1 MSKKAQNEIFEINN
15 IIPGQGQNINSNEI
29 PYLKKNKKHFY
40 NQKTNIKNKFFNNL
54 QMPNNIIYQKP
65 SVKTSDSQRN
75 ANYINDN
82 NSDYKDNKY
91 FDENSNIR
99 NVIKENKIKEMSN
112 NIKENEIKIEKVN
125 KTMIEL
131 LNNKMDDLNNTKAW
145 MSQMNEIEKIQ
156 QENLTLKADS
166 IIYREDIIHLSEVNK
181 KLSEEL
187 EIAKRKIFN
196 LITKG
201 EEAMQILTNKNYE
214 ITQLT
219 ETISNLKLSN
229 SPEVLDNIKDNRTKD
244 QLIYEIKFK
253 LNNLNNDKI
262 KNETEK
268 KILEEQY
275 NNYLN
280 EKNLLV
286 KEDEIYKNKIN
297 NNIINLENKIKKM
310 EQQLEELSIKNNE
323 LKINNQKCNKNIEML
338 NNEKNNFEDKY
349 QKKKEQYN
357 ELENEFKKLENKYS
371 QLLYDTQKE
380 KFLKEKK
387 KNEIKKENKQK
398 RTKSSKQLI
407 VNDLY
412 NQIQMLKEKM
422 KNDREIGE
430 N

>member
-29 PYLKKNKKHFY
+29 PYLKKNKKHFH
-40 NQKTNIKNKFFNNL
+40 NQKTNIKNKSFNNL

-75 ANYINDN
+75 TNYINDN

-244 QLIYEIKFK
+244 QLIYELKFK